1 MLCTALYGCSTNGV
15 TFSLRRKKINSALV
29 NGEPK
34 MPKGRIKLWR
44 QSDDKLHS
52 DDLNME
58 GIKPR
63 RTSRSTCNS
72 TCNSTC
78 TNRTSP
84 VHLHVAVFWGY
95 VHKRTTLA
103 HLHVAVLTDYVCNED
118 RSCSRARCATT
129 VLTRT

>member
-1 MLCTALYGCSTNGV
+1 MPCTALHGCSTNGV
-15 TFSLRRKKINSALV
+15 TFSLRRKKINSAFV

-78 TNRTSP
+78 TNGTSL
-84 VHLHVAVFWGY
+84 VHLHLQCFGVTCT
-95 VHKRTTLA
+95 REPLLPICMLQCLRIT
-103 HLHVAVLTDYVCNED
+103 
-118 RSCSRARCATT
+118 CAT
-129 VLTRT
+129 RTALARAQGAQPLC